1 MVFPSVDNIS
11 IVHSDVVGRWHKH
24 ADANSSI
31 YRCGHDEQLTAHS
44 NWRVWKIVF
53 LLGTGVNFSHFE
65 GSVFQ
70 HQFRVSYFH
79 ECPHTFHRNPGWQNC
94 LLKSIS

>member
-31 YRCGHDEQLTAHS
+31 DVVMMS
-44 NWRVWKIVF
+44 N
-53 LLGTGVNFSHFE
+53 
-65 GSVFQ
+65 
-70 HQFRVSYFH
+70 
-79 ECPHTFHRNPGWQNC
+79 
-94 LLKSIS
+94 